1 MKKKKSV
8 IIALLLGAVLAVTG
22 CAGIASGDDQAAAT
36 GGAVSASGNTAGD
49 TSALGVDPA
58 SLKSVR
64 IAASSAT
71 AQLSDNA
78 LIAQNLGYI
87 DEELAAVGYKA
98 DYIGFAG
105 AGPAINEAFAAK
117 EIDYSFYAEFPVI
130 TANSNGVKIKVIGTA
145 NQEMNY
151 ALLVTEK
158 SGIESGADIAGKK
171 IIVTPGTILYKYF
184 NNLCDKYGIDPD
196 SVETINALSDAQT
209 ILASGEA
216 DGLITSLSG
225 ATLYAGMG
233 LGKVVEDTTGD
244 LDYASGFVLAGRAD
258 FVDAN
263 PDVNKALL
271 RALKRAYE
279 YASENPE
286 EAYQLLK
293 TESSTEEGL
302 RQAYGYDESFS
313 YYNPA
318 LSEAYLA
325 RAQSVYEFARDS
337 QLLGS
342 EEIDLNE
349 IFDSTYVDEVL
360 AEK

>member
-8 IIALLLGAVLAVTG
+8 FAALLLGTVLAVTG
-22 CAGIASGDDQAAAT
+22 CAGTSSGGVPAADNAGASVSGSEAGAAASS
-36 GGAVSASGNTAGD
+36 GVASAD
-49 TSALGVDPA
+49 
-58 SLKSVR
+58 LKSVR

-98 DYIGFAG
+98 EYIGFAG

-117 EIDYSFYAEFPVI
+117 EIDYSFYADFPVI

-184 NNLCDKYGIDPD
+184 NDLCGKYGIDPD
-196 SVETINALSDAQT
+196 SVETVNALSDAQT
-209 ILASGEA
+209 VLASGEA

-225 ATLYAGMG
+225 ATLYAGLG
-233 LGKVVEDTTGD
+233 LGTVVEDTTGD
-244 LDYASGFVLAGRAD
+244 LNYASGFVLAGRAD
-258 FVDAN
+258 FVDEN

-279 YASENPE
+279 YAAANPE
-286 EAYQLLK
+286 EAYKLLK
-293 TESSTEEGL
+293 TESSTDESL

-318 LSEAYLA
+318 LSGEYLA
-325 RAQSVYEFARDS
+325 RAQSVYEFAKDND
-337 QLLGS
+337 LLGS
-342 EEIDLNE
+342 EEVDLNE

-360 AEK
+360 AEE